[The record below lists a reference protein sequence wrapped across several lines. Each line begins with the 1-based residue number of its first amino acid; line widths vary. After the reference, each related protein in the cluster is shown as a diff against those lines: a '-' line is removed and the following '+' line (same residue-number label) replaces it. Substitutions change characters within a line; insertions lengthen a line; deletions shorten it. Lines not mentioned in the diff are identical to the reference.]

1 MVEWNNDWQKE
12 GFTKNNTVACEFYN
26 NNKKQHIN
34 FRKLNENWS
43 SQIIFMEA
51 REKQI
56 SSWLKR
62 TEELTPG

>member
-1 MVEWNNDWQKE
+1 MVEWHNDWQKE
-12 GFTKNNTVACEFYN
+12 EFTKTNTVACEF
-26 NNKKQHIN
+26 NNKKNNIN
-34 FRKLNENWS
+34 LRKLNENWS

-51 REKQI
+51 RAKQI